1 MRIKAILSYH
11 GKDFFGYQIQ
21 TKTNER
27 SVQDEIQKVLSR
39 IFSSEIKIYGSG
51 RTDRGVHAL
60 NQCIHFDIER
70 ENVDLVKLRH
80 SLNCLLEEDIYIKSL
95 EVVDES
101 FHARFSVIDK
111 TYLYKIN
118 VGEFDVFNR
127 HLVFNLNKELDLS
140 LIKEASKKFIGEHS
154 FHNFC
159 ANDEDFI
166 RVINDI
172 EITSDNN
179 IVSIKINGN
188 GFRRY
193 MVRMIVGTLIEV
205 GLKHID
211 VNQIDYYLNEVNSRV
226 SYKAPSEGLYLYD
239 INYGGEHND

>member
-1 MRIKAILSYH
+1 M
-11 GKDFFGYQIQ
+11 
-21 TKTNER
+21 
-27 SVQDEIQKVLSR
+27 
-39 IFSSEIKIYGSG
+39 
-51 RTDRGVHAL
+51 
-60 NQCIHFDIER
+60 
-70 ENVDLVKLRH
+70 
-80 SLNCLLEEDIYIKSL
+80 
-95 EVVDES
+95 
-101 FHARFSVIDK
+101 IDK

-193 MVRMIVGTLIEV
+193 MVRMIIGTLIEV
-205 GLKHID
+205 GLGNID
-211 VNQIDYYLNEVNSRV
+211 ASFVKEVLDGGKYNRV
-226 SYKAPSEGLYLYD
+226 RYKAPSEGLYLAD
-239 INYGGEHND
+239 VEYGGELLDVED